1 MGTLA
6 KPTCHAPAW
15 LNAFAQ
21 KATAEVR
28 MPGAQAGGNGIRKV
42 VPLNSFNIFRH
53 AGLRSFPSSLNP
65 VPEDAD
71 NSHAFAVHDGKN
83 HFRTKR

>member
-21 KATAEVR
+21 KTTAEVR

-42 VPLNSFNIFRH
+42 VPLNSFNSFRH
-53 AGLRSFPSSLNP
+53 AVVNSFSFSLNP
-65 VPEDAD
+65 AREDAD

-83 HFRTKR
+83 HFRNKR